1 MSNEI
6 NKGWKYFFGISAV
19 IGSIATVFMCVL
31 AYLAPKE
38 VTNIIYQFSG
48 TTPELEIVE
57 ITVTRDTFRLQQP

>member
-31 AYLAPKE
+31 AYLAPKRSYE
-38 VTNIIYQFSG
+38 HNISVFWNHAGIG
-48 TTPELEIVE
+48 
-57 ITVTRDTFRLQQP
+57 DC